1 MSSVT
6 IYRQQASSADDA
18 GPGGRLHADPQTTRR
33 YEDNRQNLA
42 GRVAESLAKVL

>member
-6 IYRQQASSADDA
+6 IYRAE
-18 GPGGRLHADPQTTRR
+18 TTMRFD
-33 YEDNRQNLA
+33 DNRQNLA

>member
-6 IYRQQASSADDA
+6 IYRQQASSADA
-18 GPGGRLHADPQTTRR
+18 GPGGRLHASRQTTMRFD
-33 YEDNRQNLA
+33 DNRQNLA

>member
-6 IYRQQASSADDA
+6 IYRRQASSADA
-18 GPGGRLHADPQTTRR
+18 AAANLQTTMRF
-33 YEDNRQNLA
+33 EDNRQNLA

>member
-6 IYRQQASSADDA
+6 IYK
-18 GPGGRLHADPQTTRR
+18 TTMRFD
-33 YEDNRQNLA
+33 DNRQNLA